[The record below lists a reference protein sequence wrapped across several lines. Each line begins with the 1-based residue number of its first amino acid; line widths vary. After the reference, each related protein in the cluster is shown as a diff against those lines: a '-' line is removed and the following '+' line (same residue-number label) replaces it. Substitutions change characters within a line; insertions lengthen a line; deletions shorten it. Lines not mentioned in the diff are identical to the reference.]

1 MHLLV
6 IPHFSRHN
14 KVLPS
19 PVSTTHSNAS
29 DFTSDESDS
38 DSNLSFPSDLTPPTG
53 LSQFQSEPVS
63 LASLRSPSPGCSADC
78 FGGNC
83 DRRCARRTS
92 MFQERFDLFQGY
104 QRLPYSRAAE
114 GVAMGMRR
122 SYTVGP
128 GHEQV
133 NIRKDAL
140 ARKFSFTFK
149 SIFKSRRT

>member
-38 DSNLSFPSDLTPPTG
+38 DSNLSLPSDMTPPTG

-78 FGGNC
+78 FGNNC
-83 DRRCARRTS
+83 GARCARRIS

-104 QRLPYSRAAE
+104 QRLPYSQAID
-114 GVAMGMRR
+114 GPPMGMRR

-133 NIRKDAL
+133 NFRKDAS
-140 ARKFSFTFK
+140 ARKVSFALK
-149 SIFKSRRT
+149 SIFRSRRT